1 MIKFTE
7 GGLIDIWPE
16 KDPEIQ
22 ALSYALQQ
30 QFKKLKAYADKTQC
44 YSDVDDLDED
54 ILDYFADGA
63 DRRISEKVY
72 IPIFPGS
79 IETVQRS
86 VKNSQGTYDLKQV
99 DIP

>member
-30 QFKKLKAYADKTQC
+30 QFKKLKAY
-44 YSDVDDLDED
+44 
-54 ILDYFADGA
+54 GA
-63 DRRISEKVY
+63 SAPFLHLARRRY
-72 IPIFPGS
+72 LPH
-79 IETVQRS
+79 
-86 VKNSQGTYDLKQV
+86 
-99 DIP
+99 